1 MWYVGGMKR
10 VLLVVVFGALVGAA
24 AYTYPRWEGLAP
36 AITITPDITTVGRH
50 PSIALVVADGG
61 AGLRHVSVRLRQ
73 GDRDAVL
80 ADDTLTGAEHT
91 YDVGALIE
99 EAGGLAEGTAALS
112 VTATDRALRRL
123 GRGNEA
129 TVTKSFTVDVTPPR
143 LVFDPVL
150 HYINQGGSECVTYTV
165 DDDPLEGLIHGV
177 QVGSNFFPG
186 IGNGDT
192 WSALFALAY
201 DQPADTPIRLVAR
214 DAAGNETAVD
224 MPYRVTP
231 KTFRSRT
238 IELDDAFLNKVVT
251 EIMSHTPSVREQGSL
266 VQTYVEINSNLR
278 RANHAAIAELAKQS
292 AQDFLWDGAFVQLS
306 NSQVEAAFADHR
318 AYVYAGEVVD
328 RQDHVGFD
336 LSVVARTPVE
346 AGNTGRVVLAEY
358 FGIYGN
364 TVIIDHG
371 AGLLSLYGHLSQID
385 VRLGQDVTK
394 GEIVGRSGATGLAGG
409 DHLHFGLFLDGVP
422 VNPLEWW
429 DARWVRDHV
438 LARLPAFGPGY

>member
-1 MWYVGGMKR
+1 MKR
-10 VLLVVVFGALVGAA
+10 LLLVAVLVVLVGAA
-24 AYTYPRWEGLAP
+24 ASTYRRWEGSAP
-36 AITITPDITTVGRH
+36 AVTITPDITLVGRNPH
-50 PSIALVVADGG
+50 IAVAVSDPG
-61 AGLRHVSVRLRQ
+61 AGLRHVAIHLRQ

-80 ADDTLTGAEHT
+80 ADDAFDAVAEHT

-99 EAGGLAEGTAALS
+99 AAGGLAEGPAELS
-112 VTATDRALRRL
+112 VTATDAALRRL

-129 TVTKSFTVDVTPPR
+129 TLTKAFTVDVTPPR
-143 LVFDPVL
+143 LDAAPGL
-150 HYINQGGSECVTYTV
+150 HYINQGGSECVAYTV
-165 DDDPLEGLIHGV
+165 DDNQPEGLVHGV
-177 QVGSNFFPG
+177 QVGEHFFPG
-186 IGNGDT
+186 VRNGDT
-192 WSALFALAY
+192 WIALFALAY
-201 DQPADTPIRLVAR
+201 DQPPDTPIRLLAR

-224 MPYRVTP
+224 VPHQVIP

-251 EIMSHTPSVREQGSL
+251 EIMSHTPSVRDQGSL
-266 VQTYVEINSNLR
+266 VKNYVEINANLR
-278 RANHAAIAELAKQS
+278 RVNHAAIAELAKRS
-292 AQDFLWDGAFVQLS
+292 APQFLWDGAFVQLS
-306 NSQVEAAFADHR
+306 NSQVEAVFADHR
-318 AYVYAGEVVD
+318 AYVYGGEIVD

-346 AGNTGRVVLAEY
+346 AGNTGRVMLAEY

-364 TVIIDHG
+364 AVIIDHG

-385 VRLGQDVTK
+385 VQPGQAVTK
-394 GEIVGRSGATGLAGG
+394 GDIIGRSGATGLAGG

-438 LARLPAFGPGY
+438 LARLPVSGSGA